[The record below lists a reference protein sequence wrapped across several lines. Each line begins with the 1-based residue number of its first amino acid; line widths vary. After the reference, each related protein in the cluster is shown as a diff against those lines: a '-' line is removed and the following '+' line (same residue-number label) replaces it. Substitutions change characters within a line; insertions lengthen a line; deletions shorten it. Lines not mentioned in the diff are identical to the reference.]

1 MSDTLGDKAPLVEHL
16 TELRKRLMVSVV
28 FLLLSFFVMF
38 PFAGYIFNFLL
49 EPLNAIW
56 GQQEGRRVIYT
67 ALHEKFFVDIKI
79 AFFAGFF
86 VSFPIIAGQ
95 IWMFMAPGLYKH
107 EKAAFLPFLV
117 ATPILF
123 LMGSAFVYYIV
134 LPAAWEFFAGFEQ
147 LSQAGTLDIQ
157 LEPKAN
163 EYLSL
168 VMRLIFAFG
177 FSFELPVVLTLLA
190 RIGLATPDGLRKK
203 RRYAI
208 LLAFVAAAVL
218 TPPDPLSQIGLAI
231 PIIIL
236 YEISILSAVLV
247 YKQKAQREKE
257 LGLDDDDED
266 EDLEENTSE
275 ETGPEWEQ
283 PEEILDREARIKAHD
298 EAEGP

>member
-1 MSDTLGDKAPLVEHL
+1 MSSAEIEEKSPLIEHL
-16 TELRKRLMVSVV
+16 TELRKRLMISVV
-28 FLLLSFFVMF
+28 ILLLSFFVMF
-38 PFAGYIFNFLL
+38 PFSGHIFNFLL

-56 GQQEGRRVIYT
+56 SNQEGRRVIYT

-79 AFFAGFF
+79 AFFAGFC

-107 EKAAFLPFLV
+107 EKAAFAPFLI
-117 ATPILF
+117 ATPVLF
-123 LMGSAFVYYIV
+123 FMGASFVYYII

-147 LSQAGTLDIQ
+147 LGQAGDLDIQ

-168 VMRLIFAFG
+168 VMRLLFAFG

-190 RIGLATPDGLRKK
+190 RMGMVTPDGLRKK

-208 LLAFVAAAVL
+208 LMAFVAAAVL

-236 YEISILSAVLV
+236 YEISIWSAVFV
-247 YKQKAQREKE
+247 YRQKAARDEA
-257 LGLDDDDED
+257 LGLNDED
-266 EDLEENTSE
+266 EDDEELDE
-275 ETGPEWEQ
+275 DIERPET
-283 PEEILDREARIKAHD
+283 PEEREARIKSYD
-298 EAEGP
+298 DAEGP